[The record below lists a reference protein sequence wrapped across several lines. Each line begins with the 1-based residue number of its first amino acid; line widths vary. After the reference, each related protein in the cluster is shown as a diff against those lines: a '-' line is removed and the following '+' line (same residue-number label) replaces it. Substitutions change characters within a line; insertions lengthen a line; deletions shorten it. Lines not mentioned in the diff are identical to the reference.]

1 MKLHLGRYARLIVS
15 ACTISAACALSGAV
29 QAEEPNYPTR
39 PIRLVVPYPPGG
51 GTDLTARAVSQQ
63 MAVVLG
69 QALVIENKPGATGM
83 IGANAVVTAQPDGY
97 TVLFGAASEMAIN
110 ASLYKNMAYDPQRQ
124 LVPVSLVATFPLIL
138 VAPAQTTESLPEL
151 LAQAKKQPGT
161 ISYGSIG
168 AGSPQHL
175 AAELMAARAGV
186 VLLHVPYKG
195 SGPLV
200 QASLGGQV
208 NIGVSSV
215 PPAVQLIQAGKLR
228 ALALTSSQRLDAL
241 PRCLSLGL
249 LVRSLARGRDSRCR
263 SARRAA

>member
-1 MKLHLGRYARLIVS
+1 M
-15 ACTISAACALSGAV
+15 
-29 QAEEPNYPTR
+29 
-39 PIRLVVPYPPGG
+39 
-51 GTDLTARAVSQQ
+51 
-63 MAVVLG
+63 
-69 QALVIENKPGATGM
+69 
-83 IGANAVVTAQPDGY
+83 
-97 TVLFGAASEMAIN
+97 
-110 ASLYKNMAYDPQRQ
+110 
-124 LVPVSLVATFPLIL
+124 
-138 VAPAQTTESLPEL
+138 APAQTTESLPEL

-208 NIGVSSV
+208 HIGVSSV

-241 PRCLSLGL
+241 PQVPTMSEFGF
-249 LVRSLARGRDSRCR
+249 AG
-263 SARRAA
+263 